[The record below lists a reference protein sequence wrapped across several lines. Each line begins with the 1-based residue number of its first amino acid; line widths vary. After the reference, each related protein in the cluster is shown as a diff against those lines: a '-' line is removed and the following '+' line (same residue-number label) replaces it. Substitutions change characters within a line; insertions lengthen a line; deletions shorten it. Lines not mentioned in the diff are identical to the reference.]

1 MIDFLFLS
9 DMVIMFPLAA
19 KEKWR
24 ERLIY
29 YHESSFC
36 DEILLKTYLYFVKLK
51 VLVASSKCSL

>member
-1 MIDFLFLS
+1 
-9 DMVIMFPLAA
+9 MVIMFPLAA
-19 KEKWR
+19 KERRR

-51 VLVASSKCSL
+51 VLVASSKCSV